1 MCTIL
6 LSINPE
12 HVGNIMCGKK
22 NVEYRKTRCR
32 HQVDRI
38 VIYSTY
44 PIMRVVGEATV
55 EAVMED
61 EPALIWAQTSEMAGI
76 TKEYFD
82 KYFENRCKAIA
93 YRLGKITKYERTY
106 SLSEMGIRSAPQSF
120 MYIS

>member
-12 HVGNIMCGKK
+12 HVENIMGGKK
-22 NVEYRKTRCR
+22 TVEYRKTRCR
-32 HQVDRI
+32 HPVDRI

-44 PIMRVVGEATV
+44 PVMRVVGEATV
-55 EAVMED
+55 EAVMEG
-61 EPALIWAQTSEMAGI
+61 EPALIWAQTSKMAGI

-82 KYFENRCKAIA
+82 KNYENRCKAIA
-93 YRLGKITKYERTY
+93 YRLGEITKYERTY

-120 MYIS
+120 IYIS